1 MTKKELKELIKI
13 KDEQINYI
21 NNEINYSKQKIKD
34 DKIEKAL
41 ELLKEVGELEVEL
54 TNESNGYLPDF
65 LYSGIYN
72 IKLKLN

>member
-1 MTKKELKELIKI
+1 MTKKELKEIIARKDLMISDIK
-13 KDEQINYI
+13 QTAINY
-21 NNEINYSKQKIKD
+21 KL
-34 DKIEKAL
+34 EKAL

-72 IKLKLN
+72 IKLKLKIN